1 MKKGEIDSRELI
13 SGRGVKAVTGR
24 VDRLS
29 IRLTANYFTIDL
41 MALYSSVIHDNSLR
55 ASCTSNAAVSI
66 ACSLEL
72 TRT

>member
-1 MKKGEIDSRELI
+1 MM
-13 SGRGVKAVTGR
+13 GR

-55 ASCTSNAAVSI
+55 ASCSSNAAVSI
-66 ACSLEL
+66 GCSLEL